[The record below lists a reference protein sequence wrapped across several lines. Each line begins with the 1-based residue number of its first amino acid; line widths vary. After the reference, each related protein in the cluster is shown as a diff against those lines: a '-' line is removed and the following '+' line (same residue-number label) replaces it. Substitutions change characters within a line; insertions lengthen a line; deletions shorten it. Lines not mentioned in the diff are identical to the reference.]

1 MRSVKEIYQKRDE
14 GLYPCR
20 YPGCRGYGNI
30 ADRKWGVVCQGH
42 TPLY

>member
-1 MRSVKEIYQKRDE
+1 MRSIKEIYEMKER

-20 YPGCRGYGNI
+20 FPRCRDYGNI

-42 TPLY
+42 APH